1 MTDNHEPCAKKNLQH
16 FQGLCSAQKLANL
29 RLSTKYKKL
38 HIWLTAIPT
47 PIRTKRLYHKG
58 PIMKL
63 GYARVSTGEQNLALQ
78 IDALRAAGAE
88 AIFEDK
94 GISGSMVLKPAYGD
108 MLRQVR
114 AGDEIMVWRLDRLGR
129 SLPALIGELELLAGL
144 DVGFRSLTEQIETV
158 TPAGRLFFHM
168 VGAFAQFERD
178 VIRERTN
185 AGLQSARRAGKK
197 LGRPA
202 LIGDEQWTQAKTLMA
217 EPTNMGAA
225 AVAKLLGVSR
235 QAIYKR
241 LDKDKA
247 AQGGELAALPSPPRQ
262 TERAKK
268 AA

>member
-1 MTDNHEPCAKKNLQH
+1 
-16 FQGLCSAQKLANL
+16 
-29 RLSTKYKKL
+29 
-38 HIWLTAIPT
+38 
-47 PIRTKRLYHKG
+47 
-58 PIMKL
+58 MKL

-88 AIFEDK
+88 RIFEDK
-94 GISGSMVLKPAYGD
+94 GVSGSIVLKPAYGE
-108 MLRQVR
+108 MLRQAR

-144 DVGFRSLTEQIETV
+144 GVGFRSLTEEIETV

-202 LIGDEQWTQAKTLMA
+202 TIGEEQWVQAKTLMA

-247 AQGGELAALPSPPRQ
+247 IGASAATTALPSPAPLS
-262 TERAKK
+262 ERAE
-268 AA
+268 

>member
-1 MTDNHEPCAKKNLQH
+1 
-16 FQGLCSAQKLANL
+16 
-29 RLSTKYKKL
+29 
-38 HIWLTAIPT
+38 
-47 PIRTKRLYHKG
+47 
-58 PIMKL
+58 MKF
-63 GYARVSTGEQNLALQ
+63 GYARVSTSEQNLALQ
-78 IDALRAAGAE
+78 IEALRAAGAE
-88 AIFEDK
+88 RIFEDK
-94 GISGSMVLKPAYGD
+94 GISGSMVLKPAYGE
-108 MLRQVR
+108 MLRQAR
-114 AGDEIMVWRLDRLGR
+114 DGDEIMVWRLDRLGR

-144 DVGFRSLTEQIETV
+144 NVGFRSLTEQIETV

-202 LIGDEQWTQAKTLMA
+202 TIGDEQWIQAKTLMA

-247 AQGGELAALPSPPRQ
+247 LLREELVALPSPAP
-262 TERAKK
+262 
-268 AA
+268 

>member
-1 MTDNHEPCAKKNLQH
+1 
-16 FQGLCSAQKLANL
+16 
-29 RLSTKYKKL
+29 
-38 HIWLTAIPT
+38 
-47 PIRTKRLYHKG
+47 
-58 PIMKL
+58 MKL
-63 GYARVSTGEQNLALQ
+63 GYARVSTSEQNLALQ
-78 IDALRAAGAE
+78 IDALRNAGAE
-88 AIFEDK
+88 RIFEDK

-108 MLRQVR
+108 MLRQAR

-129 SLPALIGELELLAGL
+129 SLPALIAELELLAGL

-178 VIRERTN
+178 VIRDRTN

-202 LIGDEQWTQAKTLMA
+202 TIGEEQWVQAKTLMGQ
-217 EPTNMGAA
+217 PTGMSAA

-247 AQGGELAALPSPPRQ
+247 AAVPEAFGLPSPPRSP
-262 TERAKK
+262 EDAK
-268 AA
+268 AAA